1 MKLGL
6 HRLKRR
12 LLGAPDERLLALP
25 LVLEEGRAP
34 RVASLIMVMGSA
46 FLAIAI
52 IWASLTTV
60 RELAVAAGQVEP
72 AGSVLTVKHLEGGIV
87 GEILVRDGELVEAG
101 APLVHFQP
109 ALAGA
114 DLDQARA
121 RATSLALTAERQA
134 AFIEEREPV
143 FDADPAYRHLAEEQ
157 RELWVTQEASR
168 REQRAVAAARIA
180 QREAELGSLEL
191 RERNLQRQVDILEE
205 QASMRE
211 GLLEKGLVS
220 RIAFLESQRAVEQ
233 TRGEL
238 ISTQGRVAEVGQT
251 LLEAQRA
258 LSEIDARLVDD
269 AKQDRSRSL
278 GELEEV
284 RNQIAKAEDRVRRL
298 ALRAPARGLVKGLM
312 VHSVG
317 DVVRPGDPVL
327 EIVPVDDELVAK
339 VDLDP
344 KDIGHVRIGDRAH
357 VRVTTYDPARF
368 GTLEGS
374 VAGISASTFENDR
387 GEHFYHA
394 TIALDRTYLGSQASR
409 HLILPGMVVNA
420 EIVTGSKS
428 IVRYLLKP
436 VYRSL
441 ETAFSER

>member
-1 MKLGL
+1 MRGVL

-12 LLGAPDERLLALP
+12 ILGAPDERLLALP
-25 LVLEEGRAP
+25 LALEEGKAP
-34 RVASLIMVMGSA
+34 RVASLIMVMGSV
-46 FLAIAI
+46 FLAVAVT
-52 IWASLTTV
+52 WASLTTV

-72 AGSVLTVKHLEGGIV
+72 AGSVVTVKHLEGGIV
-87 GEILVRDGELVEAG
+87 GEILVDEGELVEAG
-101 APLVHFQP
+101 DALVRFQP
-109 ALAGA
+109 TMAGS

-121 RATSLALTAERQA
+121 RAASLALTAERQA
-134 AFIEEREPV
+134 AFIEERPPRFDVEPE
-143 FDADPAYRHLAEEQ
+143 FAHLAEEQ
-157 RELWVTQEASR
+157 HELWRTQDAAR
-168 REQRAVAAARIA
+168 REQRAVAEARIA

-191 RERNLQRQVDILEE
+191 RERNLRRQVEILEE
-205 QASMRE
+205 QARMSE
-211 GLLEKGLVS
+211 GLLEEGLVS
-220 RIAFLESQRAVEQ
+220 RMAFLDSQRAVEQ

-238 ISTQGRVAEVGQT
+238 ISTQGRVAEVSQA

-258 LSEIDARLVDD
+258 LAEINARLVDA
-269 AKQDRSRSL
+269 AKQERARAL
-278 GELEEV
+278 AELEEV
-284 RNQIAKAEDRVRRL
+284 RNQIAKARDRVRRL
-298 ALRAPARGLVKGLM
+298 ALRAPVRGLVKGLS

-317 DVVRPGDPVL
+317 DVVRPGDPVM
-327 EIVPVDDELVAK
+327 EIVPVDDELIAR

-344 KDIGHVRIGDRAH
+344 KDVGHVRIGDRAH
-357 VRVTTYDPARF
+357 VRVTAYDPARF

-374 VAGISASTFENDR
+374 VARISASTFENER

-394 TIALDRTYLGSQASR
+394 TIVLDRNYLGSAEKP

-441 ETAFSER
+441 DTAFSER